1 MIQFVFRLKKIWFLI
16 LNSIEVCVLS
26 VINHVAMFVVI
37 SEDKARYARI
47 HKYILCESFDFS
59 RFVDNFPDFPPISLP
74 YFPILRKLNNFTL
87 WNFHMVC
94 KRPCRQRLLSA
105 QASRCLEFSFSRD
118 RVLLRCWA
126 FLALKYEE
134 PLINVFLASYFCI
147 RGA

>member
-1 MIQFVFRLKKIWFLI
+1 MLQCSWLSVKIKQDMQGFTNTTKVCNHLYFLI
-16 LNSIEVCVLS
+16 VTCY
-26 VINHVAMFVVI
+26 FCKPVVDTV
-37 SEDKARYARI
+37 S
-47 HKYILCESFDFS
+47 ILCESFDFS

-94 KRPCRQRLLSA
+94 KCPCRQRLLSA